1 MSLEEEKQRLCEQLA
16 EREEHIAQ
24 LESQL
29 CQQSVLIQQMQEQ
42 IVALNQQVKGLQD
55 RLAKDSHNSSFPP
68 IALDESAK
76 ACAKK
81 ARRKAGDRR
90 DIREAPCAS
99 LRSLMK

>member
-55 RLAKDSHNSSFPP
+55 RLAKDSHNSSLPP
-68 IALDESAK
+68 F
-76 ACAKK
+76 
-81 ARRKAGDRR
+81 
-90 DIREAPCAS
+90 
-99 LRSLMK
+99 LRSLWTKAQKLAQKKREEKRGTGGTSGKHLALL